1 MAPVESSFIDPQGV
15 EVFFDTYTVDAPR
28 AVVLIVHGL
37 GEHAGRYTHVAAAL
51 TSAGMSVYAIDG
63 RGHGRTGVKQTG
75 GNLAQLGKLGPGG
88 LRAAVADI
96 TQLTELIR
104 AANPGVPIVLLGHS
118 MGSLMAQ
125 ILINTNAGDYQGVVL
140 SGTAYRQPG
149 YMEAGDLNKNFAV
162 PGGTGHEWLSRDP
175 AVWDYFHT
183 DPWTFNADTLRLFGL
198 ADGLRLFGKP
208 AKSMSQVPILIIV
221 GERDP
226 LGGEK
231 SAVKL
236 ADSYVQRAGQNDV
249 TVEVYPDARHELFNE
264 TNKQQVF
271 DDMISW
277 ITERVGN

>member
-1 MAPVESSFIDPQGV
+1 MAAVESSFIDPQGV
-15 EVFFDTYTVDAPR
+15 EIFFDTYTVDAPR

-75 GNLAQLGKLGPGG
+75 GNLSQLGKLGPGG

-104 AANPGVPIVLLGHS
+104 TANPGVPIVLLGHS

-208 AKSMSQVPILIIV
+208 AKGMAQVPILIIV

>member
-1 MAPVESSFIDPQGV
+1 
-15 EVFFDTYTVDAPR
+15 
-28 AVVLIVHGL
+28 
-37 GEHAGRYTHVAAAL
+37 
-51 TSAGMSVYAIDG
+51 
-63 RGHGRTGVKQTG
+63 
-75 GNLAQLGKLGPGG
+75 
-88 LRAAVADI
+88 
-96 TQLTELIR
+96 
-104 AANPGVPIVLLGHS
+104 
-118 MGSLMAQ
+118 
-125 ILINTNAGDYQGVVL
+125 
-140 SGTAYRQPG
+140 
-149 YMEAGDLNKNFAV
+149 
-162 PGGTGHEWLSRDP
+162 
-175 AVWDYFHT
+175 VWDYFHT

-208 AKSMSQVPILIIV
+208 AKGMAQVPILIIV